1 MRPEPGDQG
10 ELSVAAVNRHQAER
24 ELESVGMQRT
34 WEPLGTL
41 NGDQEHWI
49 GPSGNVRHPEKSAV

>member
-1 MRPEPGDQG
+1 MG
-10 ELSVAAVNRHQAER
+10 AVNRHQAER
-24 ELESVGMQRT
+24 ELERVGMQRT

-41 NGDQEHWI
+41 NSYQEHWT